1 MNSTPRGHGLFPP
14 FTDLHEA
21 IRFDSQNGN
30 IWLEEQRMLLLHAA
44 AVGSMRKELMRS
56 LGEDYTRG
64 LLMRMGSTSGRT
76 DAQFAARL
84 RKGASLK
91 DIFAVGPQL
100 HCVEGIVNVEPV
112 ALDLGEKSGHFYGE
126 FVWRNSYEAAEHLRL
141 FGPTDHPVCWQ
152 MLGYACGYSSQLIG
166 RPVYF
171 REVECVAKGDP
182 CCRIVGKNAEDWEDQ
197 DEFKALTA
205 AESLSEQLESLRRE
219 VKTLR
224 SVMGEAEKGE
234 KIIADSPAIRE
245 ALYMLTRA
253 AETDVTVL
261 MLGETGVGKDV
272 FSRRLHDTGSR
283 ADGPFVAVN
292 CAALPRELVES
303 ELFGVEKGAYTGA
316 DKARAGRFEVAD
328 GGTLFLDELGE
339 LNERAQAKLLR
350 VLQTGTFERVGST
363 KTVSVNVRL
372 IAATNADLQQRV
384 KDGSFRADLFYRLN
398 VFPISIPPLR
408 DRAGDLPGLIE
419 KFIERHNRKYGK
431 SVTGVTDEA
440 MRRLVAYEW
449 PGNVREL
456 ENIIERGVILT
467 ENGGAIPANAISVGA
482 PADQS
487 HFGPLTGGNLIEGRD
502 NAYADRLIE
511 DMNARGAS
519 MEDLEKDILKAAL
532 DASRGNVE
540 AAARKLGMT
549 GPQCRYRL
557 KKFGLG

>member
-1 MNSTPRGHGLFPP
+1 MKGTSRGHRLFPP

-44 AVGSMRKELMRS
+44 ALGSMRQELIRS

-84 RKGASLK
+84 RAGAPLK
-91 DIFAVGPQL
+91 DIFSVGPQL

-126 FVWRNSYEAAEHLRL
+126 YVWRNSFEAAEHLRL
-141 FGPTDHPVCWQ
+141 FGPSEEPVCWQ
-152 MLGYACGYSSQLIG
+152 MLGYACGYTTQIIG

-171 REVECVAKGDP
+171 REVECVGKGDP
-182 CCRIVGKNAEDWEDQ
+182 CCRIIGKNAEDWENPE
-197 DEFKALTA
+197 EFKALTA
-205 AESLSEQLESLRRE
+205 AESLSDQLESLRRE

-224 SVMGEAEKGE
+224 SVIGVAEKDE

-272 FSRRLHDTGSR
+272 FSRRLHDTGAR
-283 ADGPFVAVN
+283 RDGPFVAVN

-363 KTVSVNVRL
+363 RTVSVNVRL

-384 KDGSFRADLFYRLN
+384 RDGSFRADLYYRLN
-398 VFPISIPPLR
+398 VFPITIPPLR
-408 DRAGDLPGLIE
+408 ERVGDLPGLVE
-419 KFIERHNRKYGK
+419 KFIERHNKKYGK
-431 SVTGVTDEA
+431 SVSGLTDEA
-440 MRRLVAYEW
+440 MHRLIAYDW

-467 ENGGAIPANAISVGA
+467 ENGGAVPASHISVGDAMSA
-482 PADQS
+482 PK
-487 HFGPLTGGNLIEGRD
+487 FGPVKGGCLVQGHD
-502 NAYADRLIE
+502 HSYANRLIE
-511 DMNARGAS
+511 DMLARGGS
-519 MEDLEKDILKAAL
+519 MEALEKDILKAAL
-532 DASRGNVE
+532 DASKGNVE

-549 GPQCRYRL
+549 GPQCR
-557 KKFGLG
+557 